1 MLNTDE
7 RKKKSLISEDQQ
19 DFIHK
24 CGVVWRKYLAGEEVV
39 VVTPHKIEPEV
50 LFGDYFGVINIGI
63 KKGLV
68 EVVCVNDIQDKHFS
82 KELVEF

>member
-7 RKKKSLISEDQQ
+7 RKKKGLISEDQQ

-24 CGVVWRKYLAGEEVV
+24 CGIVWKKYLAGEEVV
-39 VVTPHKIEPEV
+39 VVTPHKICPEV

-68 EVVCVNDIQDKHFS
+68 EVVCVNDIDDQHFS

>member
-1 MLNTDE
+1 MLNTDK
-7 RKKKSLISEDQQ
+7 RKKKGFISEDQQ

-24 CGVVWRKYLAGEEVV
+24 CGIVWRKYLAGEEVV
-39 VVTPHKIEPEV
+39 VVTPHKIAPEV

-63 KKGLV
+63 KKELV